1 MEILFQ
7 LFGKAFREG
16 SYPSAL
22 LGPVEFNQ
30 GSALYP
36 NTANFD
42 HLIACPDCDILLSKM
57 ETPAGHSLVC
67 PRCARKINRKTNDSI
82 VKALALSIA
91 GLLMYLPA
99 ILLPLMTMKSYGFS
113 DSANILD
120 SIVNFYRNGYYFVSF
135 MVLISAVLF
144 PLLLL
149 TSIFIISSRLY
160 LKRYPSYLAGLFRA
174 YLHLEEWAMIEVYL
188 LGILITI
195 IKMGKNTEIFYHPGM
210 FCFSGLVL
218 LTLAIAT
225 VIDHDHFWQTI
236 ESKGQGG
243 QAYPAADHHPD
254 KSADVSAA
262 GHGLI
267 LCHIC
272 RKISPAVL
280 EGERCPR
287 CKETLHIRKPSSIP
301 KTWALVLT
309 SAIFLAPANIL
320 PIMRV
325 DFLGI
330 PSRST
335 IMDGIIYFFQHG
347 SSLIGLIIFV
357 ASILVPVFKIV
368 GLIILLSSNRVY
380 DLKLLRQKTRMFR
393 FISFI
398 GRWSM
403 LDIYVI
409 SLLSVLVDF
418 GFFTSIHVAPAAT
431 YFCIVVASTMMAVI
445 TFDPRLI
452 WDKCQPPLKAASAEN
467 TPPYLGKTL

>member
-1 MEILFQ
+1 MSSL
-7 LFGKAFREG
+7 KV
-16 SYPSAL
+16 
-22 LGPVEFNQ
+22 PVLPCGVFEEYNQ

-36 NTANFD
+36 NSKNFD
-42 HLIACPDCDILLSKM
+42 HLIACPDCDMLLSRT
-57 ETPAGHSLVC
+57 EAPAGHSLVC
-67 PRCARKINRKTNDSI
+67 PRCARKINRTTIDSVAKT
-82 VKALALSIA
+82 LALSIA

-144 PLLLL
+144 PLFLL
-149 TSIFIISSRLY
+149 TSIFMISFQLY
-160 LKRYPSYLAGLFRA
+160 LQRYPSYLARLFRT
-174 YLHLEEWAMIEVYL
+174 YLHLEEWAMVEVYL

-195 IKMGKNTEIFYHPGM
+195 IKMGKNTEIFYHPGI
-210 FCFSGLVL
+210 FCFTGLVL

-236 ESKGQGG
+236 EGKGKRKK
-243 QAYPAADHHPD
+243 AEPAADHSPT
-254 KSADVSAA
+254 KNADVSAA
-262 GHGLI
+262 GQGLI

-272 RKISPAVL
+272 QKISPTTL

-287 CKETLHIRKPSSIP
+287 CGERLHTRKPSSIP
-301 KTWALVLT
+301 KTWSLVFT

-347 SSLIGLIIFV
+347 SFLIGLIIFV
-357 ASILVPVFKIV
+357 ASILVPIFKII
-368 GLIILLSSNRVY
+368 GLIILLCSNRVC
-380 DLKLLRQKTRMFR
+380 DLHLLRQKTRMFR
-393 FISFI
+393 FITFI

-403 LDIYVI
+403 LDIFVI

-431 YFCIVVASTMMAVI
+431 YFCVVVASTMMAVI
-445 TFDPRLI
+445 TYDPRLI
-452 WDKCQPPLKAASAEN
+452 WDKCRPSLKAASDED
-467 TPPYLGKTL
+467 TSPHFGKTL